1 MCAAS
6 YPILGAGRMLT
17 LPSGRFRV
25 APGLPALSWS
35 DERRS
40 PGGADLDRPPPLIT
54 AAKNDPRN
62 QRVILLLQASKTI
75 GASKIPAIDG
85 RDECQFTNLPH
96 E

>member
-1 MCAAS
+1 MAC
-6 YPILGAGRMLT
+6 I
-17 LPSGRFRV
+17 
-25 APGLPALSWS
+25 
-35 DERRS
+35 
-40 PGGADLDRPPPLIT
+40 DLAPPPLGIS
-54 AAKNDPRN
+54 AAKNHPRN